1 MPRKIEF
8 DTPDGGK
15 YIKVV
20 PDNVSDEELD
30 QIATRVQ
37 TEGVG
42 VFERLGDLWKRG
54 REAVLE
60 SAGAQPYGVGP
71 AARGVGEIVIPET
84 LGQAAG
90 EAALALTP
98 LGPLGKAATV
108 GGRLAAGALRGAAGA
123 AATGGMSAITGDPDR
138 ALSDAAMTGAGA
150 MAGTAGG
157 EVVRAVRQNI
167 ATRAQK
173 AADTASIV
181 GSVRGVSP
189 GQGVKEVA
197 ESFFNGKAV
206 RRAGQHMQQAEDAI
220 NALMPEARQTFDQ
233 LKAIRFGARAEGRAG
248 DPQVFQ
254 TRAMEDAVEENL
266 FRNLRAVAPQQ
277 APALEA
283 AYRASIA
290 DMTKTRAAAEFL
302 GERKLWLGEADQV
315 TPDMTALRDRA
326 LDTDKRSG
334 KKWLQ
339 RLQESGN
346 QDIIDA
352 IRGND
357 SIMLRDEATR
367 LAVGGGIA
375 SVGPVNA
382 RTPFQGIPVGTL
394 RVPSVGRQAVPRPD
408 PRVNALLGGILTRM
422 GGQGLGLGNQ

>member
-60 SAGAQPYGVGP
+60 SAGAQPYGAGA
-71 AARGVGEIVIPET
+71 AARGVGEAVIPET

-90 EAALALTP
+90 EAALGLIPGGT
-98 LGPLGKAATV
+98 AAKV
-108 GGRLAAGALRGAAGA
+108 GGRLARGALRAAGGAGTTA
-123 AATGGMSAITGDPDR
+123 AVDVATGDIDR
-138 ALSDAAMTGAGA
+138 AVSDAAITGAGA

-157 EVVRAVRQNI
+157 EALRAVRQNI
-167 ATRAQK
+167 ATGAQK

-189 GQGVKEVA
+189 GQGVKDVA
-197 ESFFNGKAV
+197 ESFFDGRAV

-220 NALMPEARQTFDQ
+220 NALLPEARQTFDQ